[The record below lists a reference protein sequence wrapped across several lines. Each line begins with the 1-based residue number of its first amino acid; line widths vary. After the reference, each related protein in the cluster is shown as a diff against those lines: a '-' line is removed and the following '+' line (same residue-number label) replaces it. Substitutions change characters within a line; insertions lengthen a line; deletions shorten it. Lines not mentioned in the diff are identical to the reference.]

1 MKSKGKKRLPY
12 LKLSLFLIL
21 FLCQTARSTTY
32 YVATTGSNSNPGS
45 QLLPWLTIQYAANS
59 VSAGDTVIVLS
70 GIYNERVHLNN
81 LGAPGQKIVYMAKP
95 ARTVYMQGF
104 LVVAPY
110 NSIEG
115 FDIATQTSGWQG
127 GGFWV
132 AANYID
138 LINNSLHDIPGA
150 GIQATWGASSNWSRN
165 VYVAQNYFFHC
176 DEGMDVEGYN
186 WLIEDNEVERPLY
199 AGLAGDYSRFFGDS
213 ITFRHNYFHGARISE
228 VGGAHVDGFQ
238 YFDNNGEFATNIV
251 IEGNYVESFDEGV
264 ILEST
269 NTAGSTA
276 NIIIR
281 NNVFIGGEL
290 GGAWGVCAK
299 DNIRH
304 GFEIVNN
311 LFADLEFH
319 GVGLQVNSEGIVQ
332 NNIFFDAGSNYWA
345 DATSLVQGGHN
356 IINHVSYPFYAD
368 PTDLIN
374 TNPLMVDTLNF
385 IGVDSLPFTCDDGYH
400 LQSSSPAIDAGIS
413 TVAYGVILDI
423 FGTVRPVGSGY
434 DIGPVEYSLL
444 SVNPSSNSPVCAG
457 DTINLI
463 SNPTGGTIP
472 YSYLWSGPN
481 SFSSTVQNPTL
492 TNASPAMS
500 GAYTVAVTDAQGC
513 IKPGITIVAVTPIP
527 PKPSISLA
535 GDTLVSNQPQGNQW
549 YLNNVKIPGATGQT
563 YRITQPGEYFDIIS
577 INGCSSDT
585 SNSIEFIVGIL
596 EKQNPTFS
604 ISPVPNDGHFKMTI
618 RSSIHGSYLITVYN
632 IFGIRIFEANLEILN
647 NISEFQV
654 DLSPIP
660 DGIYTVE
667 LRNNQTEIVKKFVK
681 FKQ

>member
-1 MKSKGKKRLPY
+1 MKKKGKKRLPY

-21 FLCQTARSTTY
+21 FLCQTARSATY

-81 LGAPGQKIVYMAKP
+81 PGAPGQKIVYMAKP

-281 NNVFIGGEL
+281 NNVFIGGESWEEPGVFVPKIIFGMDL
-290 GGAWGVCAK
+290 KSSITFLQILNSMAWDC
-299 DNIRH
+299 R
-304 GFEIVNN
+304 
-311 LFADLEFH
+311 
-319 GVGLQVNSEGIVQ
+319 
-332 NNIFFDAGSNYWA
+332 
-345 DATSLVQGGHN
+345 
-356 IINHVSYPFYAD
+356 
-368 PTDLIN
+368 
-374 TNPLMVDTLNF
+374 
-385 IGVDSLPFTCDDGYH
+385 
-400 LQSSSPAIDAGIS
+400 S
-413 TVAYGVILDI
+413 TVKGLFKTISSLMQ
-423 FGTVRPVGSGY
+423 GPT
-434 DIGPVEYSLL
+434 IGQMQPLL
-444 SVNPSSNSPVCAG
+444 FRV
-457 DTINLI
+457 
-463 SNPTGGTIP
+463 GTI
-472 YSYLWSGPN
+472 
-481 SFSSTVQNPTL
+481 SSIMFLIPF
-492 TNASPAMS
+492 M
-500 GAYTVAVTDAQGC
+500 
-513 IKPGITIVAVTPIP
+513 PIQQ
-527 PKPSISLA
+527 IL
-535 GDTLVSNQPQGNQW
+535 
-549 YLNNVKIPGATGQT
+549 
-563 YRITQPGEYFDIIS
+563 
-577 INGCSSDT
+577 
-585 SNSIEFIVGIL
+585 SIE
-596 EKQNPTFS
+596 
-604 ISPVPNDGHFKMTI
+604 
-618 RSSIHGSYLITVYN
+618 
-632 IFGIRIFEANLEILN
+632 
-647 NISEFQV
+647 
-654 DLSPIP
+654 IP
-660 DGIYTVE
+660 
-667 LRNNQTEIVKKFVK
+667 
-681 FKQ
+681 